1 MVTKIDLSGFVIVV
15 DNGRNVINCENCANY
30 EQFVE
35 IVKELRKNGKIAKNC
50 EVVI

>member
-1 MVTKIDLSGFVIVV
+1 MVTKIDLSGFVIEV
-15 DNGRNVINCENCANY
+15 DNGRNVINCGNCANY